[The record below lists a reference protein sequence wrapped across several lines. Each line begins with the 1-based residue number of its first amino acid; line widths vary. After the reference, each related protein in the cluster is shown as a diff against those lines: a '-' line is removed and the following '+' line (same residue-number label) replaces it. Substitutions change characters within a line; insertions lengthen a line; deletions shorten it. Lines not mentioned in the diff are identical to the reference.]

1 MSLPRQRGVAR
12 PKTRPVARRSVAA
25 ALLLELASTT
35 WSATAQA
42 DAVRFRIQP
51 ETSEVTFSATS
62 RIMNATGS
70 FHRVAGEV
78 AVDPKDPATAKITL
92 SIEADSIDTGIG
104 MRDNHLRSEDFFDVR
119 QFPWITFQSVRVEA
133 AGRRATV
140 VGQLTI
146 HGVTR
151 EVAVPVD
158 VNLTD
163 VALVAS
169 GEFVINRRDYG
180 ITYQSVLN
188 PVGNE
193 VRVAFT
199 FRARAA

>member
-1 MSLPRQRGVAR
+1 MSPSRERAAGR
-12 PKTRPVARRSVAA
+12 PKTRAVARRWLAA
-25 ALLLELASTT
+25 ALLLALVSTT
-35 WSATAQA
+35 WSATARA
-42 DAVRFRIQP
+42 DAVRFRIQR
-51 ETSEVTFSATS
+51 EASEVTFSATS

-70 FHRVAGEV
+70 FHRLAGEV
-78 AVDPKDPATAKITL
+78 SVDPKDLATAKITL

-104 MRDNHLRSEDFFDVR
+104 MRDNHLRSEDFLDVR
-119 QFPWITFQSVRVEA
+119 QFPMITFESLRVEA

-140 VGQLTI
+140 VGRLTI

-158 VNLTD
+158 VSLTD

-169 GEFVINRRDYG
+169 GEFVVNRRDYG
-180 ITYQSVLN
+180 ITYQSFVN
-188 PVGNE
+188 PVGNA